1 LNRVTQERLFLAA
14 LLLPAVT
21 ATAALV
27 AWPILQAGRISL
39 HQLKLAQLMRPIEA
53 PATLANYERGLGH
66 PGFVASLEATAIFV
80 GVGTAL
86 ALLLG
91 LVSALVLDRR
101 FAGSALLRTV
111 ILSPW
116 AIAPVVASLAWL
128 FMCNES
134 LGLANHLLLTLGLV
148 DAPVPFLTS
157 PAVAIWTVTLAATWK
172 AFPFFTIVLL
182 AGLQSIPSMLYD
194 SAAVDGAGRLR
205 RFRDVT
211 LPGLRPFI
219 LIATLLSLLAAYR
232 NVETILVMTGGGPA
246 RSTETLAVRVYTETF
261 TFLSPGTGAAIGMM
275 TVAIALLIALPFVR
289 HLGGAADR

>member
-1 LNRVTQERLFLAA
+1 LRRIDRERLFLAA
-14 LLLPAVT
+14 LLLPAVA

-27 AWPILQAGRISL
+27 AWPILQTARISL
-39 HQLKLAQLMRPIEA
+39 HQLRLGQLMRPITT
-53 PATLANYERGLGH
+53 PATLENFERALGH

-86 ALLLG
+86 ALVLG
-91 LVSALVLDRR
+91 LVSALALDRR
-101 FAGSALLRTV
+101 FAGSAALRTI

-128 FMCNES
+128 FMFNES
-134 LGLANHLLLTLGLV
+134 LGLVNHVLLTLGLV
-148 DAPVPFLTS
+148 SDPIPFLTS
-157 PAVAIWTVTLAATWK
+157 PAVAIWSVTLAAVWK

-182 AGLQSIPSMLYD
+182 AGLQSIPPMLYE

-211 LPGLRPFI
+211 LPGLRPFL

-261 TFLSPGTGAAIGMM
+261 SFLSPGTGSAIGMV
-275 TVAIALLIALPFVR
+275 TIAIALLITLPFLKR
-289 HLGGAADR
+289 LGGSER

>member
-1 LNRVTQERLFLAA
+1 MRRNAKERLFLAA

-27 AWPILQAGRISL
+27 AWPVFLAGRISL
-39 HQLKLAQLMRPIEA
+39 HELRLGQLMRPITT
-53 PATLANYERGLGH
+53 PATLANYDRALGH
-66 PGFVASLEATAIFV
+66 PGLIASLEATAIFV

-86 ALLLG
+86 ALALG
-91 LVSALVLDRR
+91 LASALALDRR
-101 FAGSALLRTV
+101 FAGSATLRTI

-128 FMCNES
+128 FMFNES
-134 LGLANHLLLTLGLV
+134 LGLVNHLLLSLGFV

-157 PAVAIWTVTLAATWK
+157 PRVAIWTVTIAAVWK
-172 AFPFFTIVLL
+172 SYPFFTLVFL
-182 AGLQSIPSMLYD
+182 AGLQSIPPMLYE
-194 SAAVDGAGRLR
+194 SAAVDGAGPLR

-211 LPGLRPFI
+211 LPGLRPFL
-219 LIATLLSLLAAYR
+219 LIAILLSMLAAYR

-261 TFLSPGTGAAIGMM
+261 TFLSPGTGSAIGML
-275 TVAIALLIALPFVR
+275 TIAIAVLIALPFLR
-289 HLGGAADR
+289 HLGGPER